1 MLNLLSI
8 LKTKIKLFARDKETY
23 SKNTFSKKN
32 FWKNNDLKN
41 EIKETQIDIH
51 QSESPV
57 ARSKRRIPFAL
68 REKVAREKI
77 LDENDIIEVVS
88 NEPTPWL
95 NPIVAVHEDSDNTFF
110 SMKVRNVDFKV
121 TSVN

>member
-1 MLNLLSI
+1 MPEI
-8 LKTKIKLFARDKETY
+8 KKRVQKIRFQKKTSEKT
-23 SKNTFSKKN
+23 
-32 FWKNNDLKN
+32 NDLKN

-95 NPIVAVHEDSDNTFF
+95 NPIVAMHKDSDNTFF

-121 TSVN
+121 ASVN